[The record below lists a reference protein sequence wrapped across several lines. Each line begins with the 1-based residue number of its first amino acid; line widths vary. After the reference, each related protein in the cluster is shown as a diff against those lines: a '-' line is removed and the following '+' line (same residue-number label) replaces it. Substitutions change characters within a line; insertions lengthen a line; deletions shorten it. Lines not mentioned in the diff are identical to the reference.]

1 MRTPRRRN
9 SAQAAT
15 LAPIIDASG
24 HVFDAD
30 IYQDRD
36 GTPRIS
42 TRGNFYLRAGK
53 KHAK

>member
-1 MRTPRRRN
+1 MRTPLRRN
-9 SAQAAT
+9 SVQAQT

-24 HVFDAD
+24 HIFDAD

-42 TRGNFYLRAGK
+42 TRGNFYLHTGK
-53 KHAK
+53 KHK